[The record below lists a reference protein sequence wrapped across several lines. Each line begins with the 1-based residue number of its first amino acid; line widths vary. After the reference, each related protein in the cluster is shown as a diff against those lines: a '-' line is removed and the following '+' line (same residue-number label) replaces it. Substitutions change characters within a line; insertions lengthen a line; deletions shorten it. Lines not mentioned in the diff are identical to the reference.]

1 MSALA
6 TLTRTEATLFA
17 RNPQSLFM
25 GLFFPAVLLLV
36 QGLVIPGTHDLVDAS
51 GAQFAGLRVIDLF
64 VPIALTVAMAT
75 VSLTNFPSA
84 IGGYR
89 ENGVLRRL
97 GATPVGAKRILLAQL
112 AVSAIT
118 LMAGA
123 VIAVTAAILLLGA
136 TTPSNI
142 PLVCGA
148 FVLGATSLLSLGA
161 VIAARAGSAQTAN
174 GTGTL
179 LLFASLFTAGVWT
192 PGPLMPDVLRTI
204 SAYTPLGAASKVLT
218 AAWYSQPT
226 PWIPVVVMAA
236 FTAGLSVVAVRTFR
250 WK

>member
-1 MSALA
+1 MSALG

-17 RNPQSLFM
+17 RNPQNLFM
-25 GLFFPAVLLLV
+25 GLLFPAVLLLV
-36 QGLVIPGTHDLVDAS
+36 QGLIIPGTDNPVDAG
-51 GAQFAGLRVIDLF
+51 GAEFAGLRVIDLF

-97 GATPVGAKRILLAQL
+97 GATPAGAGRILLAQL
-112 AVSAIT
+112 AVSATT
-118 LMAGA
+118 LTAGA
-123 VIAVTAAILLLGA
+123 TIAVAAAIMVLGA
-136 TTPSNI
+136 TTPGNV

-148 FVLGATSLLSLGA
+148 FALGATSLLSLGA
-161 VIAARAGSAQTAN
+161 VVAARAGSAQKAN
-174 GTGTL
+174 ATGTL

-192 PGPLMPDVLRTI
+192 PGPLMPGVLRTI

-226 PWIPVVVMAA
+226 PWIQVVVMAA
-236 FTAGLSVVAVRTFR
+236 GTAGFSWIAVRTFR